1 MEEASLAI
9 MEVLG
14 VSLGLGRGYYRDY
27 FADGSSIMRCNNYPR
42 CPEPDRTLGT
52 GPHCDPSALTILLQ
66 DGDVDGLQVLVD
78 GAWRFVRPKTGE
90 LVVNIGDTFMDV
102 YRNVHMLL
110 PRSSAL
116 KHLGLNMSGGILIK
130 EYARLKIIT
139 DFRILKWE
147 KDAVE
152 SSTRRRKQNTY
163 MKAHMEA

>member
-14 VSLGLGRGYYRDY
+14 MSLGLGRGYYRDY
-27 FADGSSIMRCNNYPR
+27 FADGSSIMRCNYYPR

-90 LVVNIGDTFMDV
+90 LVVNIGDTFMVRTLPGLPVMVWDSCYDV
-102 YRNVHMLL
+102 YRNV
-110 PRSSAL
+110 RTIAC
-116 KHLGLNMSGGILIK
+116 LNL
-130 EYARLKIIT
+130 
-139 DFRILKWE
+139 F
-147 KDAVE
+147 
-152 SSTRRRKQNTY
+152 
-163 MKAHMEA
+163 